1 MYTGAAI
8 TGGTRPPQHFGWGDA
23 KVNVPPLIAHLV
35 KFLGHIFHFDK
46 LDYCISVVTY
56 IIPKCL
62 YYIYVPHSHW
72 QSPSSSCYGSV
83 VALSILFTY
92 LVLVSLLVLLCA
104 DFYSGVIQCFA
115 AIVNHLIPF
124 EFYIC

>member
-1 MYTGAAI
+1 M
-8 TGGTRPPQHFGWGDA
+8 PQ
-23 KVNVPPLIAHLV
+23 
-35 KFLGHIFHFDK
+35 
-46 LDYCISVVTY
+46 
-56 IIPKCL
+56 
-62 YYIYVPHSHW
+62 SHW

-92 LVLVSLLVLLCA
+92 LVLVSVLVLFCA

-124 EFYIC
+124 LNSIFADYSDDWFIPFVGDDVLA